1 VHLVIYCDHKLLCA
15 QDGMTALHWASSKGH
30 RDIAKLL
37 LGRGANPK
45 LKTKV
50 ISLPSLLMFA

>member
-1 VHLVIYCDHKLLCA
+1 MCT
-15 QDGMTALHWASSKGH
+15 QDGMTALHWASAKGH
-30 RDIAKLL
+30 RDIVKLL

-50 ISLPSLLMFA
+50 TILLLRAVITVCADRLKFSVS